1 MTESRW
7 VHIVDD
13 VPELVRSHEG
23 AGPVML
29 VALQGFLDAGNA
41 AVSAVNH
48 LHEGFA
54 GRVVATFE
62 VDAFYDYRARRPLI
76 TFREDHYEGYQ
87 APRLVVRV
95 MRDVDDVPYLLLHG
109 PEPDIQWEA
118 FAGAVRAV
126 VEHFDVR
133 MVVTLGSVPMAVPH
147 TRPTMV
153 TQHAN
158 RSELIIETNVWR
170 GDLAVPANAAAV
182 MEVRLG
188 ESGHAATGFVV
199 HVPHYLA
206 QSDYP
211 VGSVKLLEQVEVV
224 SGLSLD
230 LRALEERA
238 QSSLVEIASQVADN
252 PEVAQVVSGLE
263 QQFDAFNRTDGDA
276 LPLAEERDLP
286 TAEELGDEFERFLA
300 DLGDNDPDR

>member
-1 MTESRW
+1 VSESRW
-7 VHIVDD
+7 VHIVDE
-13 VPELVRSHEG
+13 VPELDREADA
-23 AGPVML
+23 AGPVMV

-41 AVSAVNH
+41 AATAVTH

-62 VDAFYDYRARRPLI
+62 VDALYDYRARRPLI

-95 MRDVDDVPYLLLHG
+95 MRDLDDVPYLLLHG

-118 FAGAVRAV
+118 FCGAVRSV
-126 VEHFDVR
+126 VEHFGVR
-133 MVVTLGSVPMAVPH
+133 LVVSLGSVPMAVPH

-158 RSELIIETNVWR
+158 RGELMVEANVWR
-170 GDLAVPANAAAV
+170 GDLAVPASAAALV
-182 MEVRLG
+182 EVRLG
-188 ESGHAATGFVV
+188 EWDHPATGFVV

-211 VGSVKLLEQVEVV
+211 VASVTLLQRLEVV
-224 SGLSLD
+224 TGLSLD
-230 LRALEERA
+230 LRALEQRA
-238 QSSLVEIASQVADN
+238 EESEHEIATQVAAN
-252 PEVAQVVSGLE
+252 PEVAQVVTGLE
-263 QQFDAFNRTDGDA
+263 QQFDAFHDSGDDA

-286 TAEELGDEFERFLA
+286 TAEELGEEFERFLA
-300 DLGDNDPDR
+300 DLGDNDQDR

>member
-13 VPELVRSHEG
+13 VPELAG
-23 AGPVML
+23 GTDGPGPVML

-41 AVSAVNH
+41 AASAVSH
-48 LHEGFA
+48 LHDGFA

-62 VDAFYDYRARRPLI
+62 IDAFYDYRARRPLI

-109 PEPDIQWEA
+109 PEPDIQWES
-118 FAGAVRAV
+118 FCGAVRAV
-126 VEHFDVR
+126 VEHFGVR

-158 RSELIIETNVWR
+158 RGDLIVEPNLWR
-170 GDLAVPANAAAV
+170 GDLEVPASAAALV
-182 MEVRLG
+182 EVRLG
-188 ESGHAATGFVV
+188 EWGHPATGFVV

-230 LRALEERA
+230 LRTLEERA
-238 QSSLVEIASQVADN
+238 RSSAHEIATQVADN

-263 QQFDAFNRTDGDA
+263 QQFDAFHRSDGDP

-300 DLGDNDPDR
+300 DLGDDDPNR